1 LADERRHTDEC
12 GLELGGLGGDGWS
25 PHGEV
30 DAERD

>member
-1 LADERRHTDEC
+1 MADEGRHTDEC
-12 GLELGGLGGDGWS
+12 GLELGGMGRDGWS